1 MEITGPT
8 IITIAFI
15 IGTVLLVFKTLRGD
29 IVKLS
34 DKLSAFEKST
44 EHRLTKLEMEVKNTN
59 QCLSTME
66 GYLVPRKVFH
76 FEEPHKDEPKEN

>member
-8 IITIAFI
+8 IITIASI

-34 DKLSAFEKST
+34 AFAKST
-44 EHRLTKLEMEVKNTN
+44 EHRLTKLEMEVKTLIEAY
-59 QCLSTME
+59 QLWRSI
-66 GYLVPRKVFH
+66 
-76 FEEPHKDEPKEN
+76 